1 LTDKIIQKDSRI
13 VGDIDNNI
21 QPVLIQIND
30 FLENELN
37 KKIEEEK
44 YYMTI
49 PMPVSMLEY
58 KGKKK

>member
-21 QPVLIQIND
+21 QPVFIQIND

-58 KGKKK
+58 KGQKK